1 VSREAA
7 DATSRADA
15 RSNGRAKHALDIE
28 RFIGGR
34 PAKAGDVLEFARAHG
49 VRMVDFKFTD
59 LPGTWQH
66 LGLSVHALDEEA
78 LAEGLGFD
86 GSSIRGFQEIDE
98 SDMVLIPDPTT
109 AVIDP
114 FHEQRTMSLICGV
127 IDPITREPYSRD
139 PRYVARK
146 AERHLLDTGIADTCF
161 VGPEAE
167 FYVFDHVSF
176 DQRANTAFYE
186 VDSVEAYWNRGQTF
200 GASRDGERNL
210 GFKIRSQQ
218 GYFPT
223 PPSDVH
229 GDLRARMVVALEEM
243 GIRCEFQHHEVGSA
257 GQAELNVRFTTLLRM
272 ADQLQMQKY
281 VIKNVANRAGKSAT
295 FMPKPLFEENGS
307 GMHVHQSLF
316 RGSDNVF
323 YDFNGFGQLS
333 REALNYIGGL
343 LRHGRALMAFCAPT
357 TNSYRRLVPGY
368 EAPVNLVY
376 SQRNR
381 SAAVRIPVYSA
392 SPKAKRLEF
401 RPPDPAANPY
411 LAFAALL
418 MAGLDGIQNRLD
430 PGQPADVDV
439 FELSEEELAEIEQ
452 VPASL
457 EEALDALE
465 ADHEFLLKGGVF
477 TEDLIQTW
485 IEYKRKSEADE
496 VRLRPHPWEFALYY
510 DS

>member
-1 VSREAA
+1 VSGVEA
-7 DATSRADA
+7 RA
-15 RSNGRAKHALDIE
+15 NGKPAAPLDIG
-28 RFIGGR
+28 RHLGGR
-34 PAKAGDVLEFARAHG
+34 PATARDVLEFARDQR

-66 LGLSVHALDEEA
+66 LGLSIHALEEEA
-78 LAEGLGFD
+78 FSEGLGFD

-98 SDMVLIPDPTT
+98 SDMVLIPDASS
-109 AVIDP
+109 AVVDP
-114 FHEQRTMSLICGV
+114 FHEQKTLSILCGV

-146 AERHLLDTGIADTCF
+146 AEEHLRSTGIADTCYI
-161 VGPEAE
+161 GPEAE
-167 FYVFDHVSF
+167 FYIFDHVSF

-186 VDSVEAYWNRGQTF
+186 VDSVEAYWNRGDTF
-200 GASRDGERNL
+200 GAARNGSSNL

-223 PPSDVH
+223 APSDVH
-229 GDLRARMVVALEEM
+229 GDLRSRMVVALEAM
-243 GIRCEFQHHEVGSA
+243 GLPCEYQHHEVGSA
-257 GQAELNVRFTTLLRM
+257 GQAEINVRFTTLLRM
-272 ADQLQMQKY
+272 ADALQMQKY
-281 VIKNVANRAGKSAT
+281 VIKNVAHRAGKSAT

-316 RGSDNVF
+316 KGGDNVF
-323 YDFNGFGQLS
+323 YDFDGFGQLS

-343 LRHGRALMAFCAPT
+343 LTHGRALMAFCAPT

-401 RPPDPAANPY
+401 RPPDPSANPY

-418 MAGLDGIQNRLD
+418 MAGLDGIHNRID
-430 PGQPADVDV
+430 PGRPVDTDL
-439 FELSEEELAEIEQ
+439 FELSEEELAGIPH
-452 VPASL
+452 VPGSL
-457 EEALDALE
+457 DHALDALE
-465 ADHEFLLKGGVF
+465 ADHEFLLAGGVF
-477 TEDLIQTW
+477 TEDLIRTW
-485 IEYKRKSEADE
+485 IDYKRRSEADA